1 MEHVKLG
8 DIATYIN
15 GYPFKP
21 EDRGSEGLPII
32 RIQDLTGNSYD
43 LGFYSGEYPERIEIN
58 DGDVLISWSGSL
70 GVYLWN
76 KGKALLNQH
85 IFKVVF
91 DKIEIDKKYFIYV
104 IQHSLRAM
112 EAKTHGA
119 TMKHITKKDFDSMLV
134 PYPNL
139 QRQQEI
145 ARILGCVE
153 SVISKRKQ
161 QLAELDNLIKARF
174 VEMFGDPANNPLS
187 WTTNSLSRLLLIE
200 RGGSPRPIDAYITDS
215 NDGVN
220 WIKIGDAKPGSIY
233 ITRTKQKIKSEGSK
247 KSRYVKPG
255 DFILSNSMSFGRPY
269 IMKIDGYIHDGW
281 LLLRDEKGLFNNL
294 FLHTMLSLDY
304 TYNCFKSMAEGGVVN
319 NLNKDLVG
327 KLVVYIPPIDLQN
340 QFASFVEQID
350 KSKVVVQKALE
361 EAQLLFD
368 SLMQEY
374 FG

>member
-43 LGFYSGEYPERIEIN
+43 LGFYSGKYPDRIEIN

-174 VEMFGDPANNPLS
+174 VEMFGECKAYRKFEECLEIKDNMRKPISSAERASMQVGTLYPYYGATGQVGWINDYLS
-187 WTTNSLSRLLLIE
+187 DFDGLCIAEDCGNYHAGEASSYIV
-200 RGGSPRPIDAYITDS
+200 RG
-215 NDGVN
+215 
-220 WIKIGDAKPGSIY
+220 KI
-233 ITRTKQKIKSEGSK
+233 
-247 KSRYVKPG
+247 
-255 DFILSNSMSFGRPY
+255 
-269 IMKIDGYIHDGW
+269 W
-281 LLLRDEKGLFNNL
+281 
-294 FLHTMLSLDY
+294 
-304 TYNCFKSMAEGGVVN
+304 VN
-319 NLNKDLVG
+319 NHAHLLKCVTGVSNLYFINEFFRFADLMDYVNG
-327 KLVVYIPPIDLQN
+327 ATRLKLTQSAMKTIPILCPPIELQN
-340 QFASFVEQID
+340 QFAAFVEQTD